1 VTTLSR
7 RKSRELALQM
17 LYQVEMSGYKPD
29 EAQELYMNNFNPPDE
44 LRAFAD
50 KLVRGTCEH
59 RKEIDKLIGTTA
71 TNWSLNRITPVDR
84 CILRVAVFE
93 IIHCSEI
100 PYKVTLNEAIELG
113 KKFGTEKSGA
123 FINGVLDNVLAQNPE
138 LDKKK
143 R

>member
-1 VTTLSR
+1 MSR
-7 RKSRELALQM
+7 RKSRELAVQM
-17 LYQVEMSGYKPD
+17 LYQVEMTGYKPE
-29 EAQELYMNNFNPPDE
+29 EAQELYMNNFNPPGE

-50 KLVRGTCEH
+50 KLVRGVCEQ
-59 RKEIDKLIGTTA
+59 RAEIDKLISKTA
-71 TNWSLNRITPVDR
+71 KNWSLTRITPVDR
-84 CILRVAVFE
+84 CILRAAVFE
-93 IIHCSEI
+93 IIHCTDI

-138 LDKKK
+138 LDKKN

>member
-1 VTTLSR
+1 
-7 RKSRELALQM
+7 M
-17 LYQVEMSGYKPD
+17 LYQVEMTGYKPE
-29 EAQELYMNNFNPPDE
+29 EAQQLYMNNFNPPGE

-50 KLVRGTCEH
+50 KLVRGVCEQ
-59 RKEIDKLIGTTA
+59 RAEIDKLIGKTA
-71 TNWSLNRITPVDR
+71 KNWSLSRITPVDR
-84 CILRVAVFE
+84 CILRTAVFE
-93 IIHCSEI
+93 IIHCSDI

-138 LDKKK
+138 LEKKN